1 MLKRAKRGYAP
12 PVKPLVAVPPFFGRS
27 LEVEKDCTLSLETIL
42 FGDFDRYLP
51 QLIVGLSSLGY
62 SGLGSL
68 RPYGFN
74 RFDVESGVCAFSG
87 RAILREGVLYPGSL
101 QSIGVSDIQPI
112 ESAQVSVGFRTPF
125 TGSVFPPN
133 LDELIELTRRRLIGF
148 VNEYGDGANVPAF
161 SCKGEIARS
170 SVHYHK
176 LERRSTRSEKK
187 FFKGYTGLV
196 DYKIEEAD
204 AVSRWLLGVA
214 FVLGCG
220 PDSSFG
226 CGFLQDLTKPKQGTT
241 PRNNGTKEVQ
251 LRGP

>member
-1 MLKRAKRGYAP
+1 MT
-12 PVKPLVAVPPFFGRS
+12 VPPFFGRT
-27 LEVEKDCTLSLETIL
+27 LEIDKDCQLTLETIL
-42 FGDFDRYLP
+42 FENFDCYLP

-74 RFDVESGVCAFSG
+74 RFDVESGICAFSG
-87 RAILREGVLYPGSL
+87 RTILREGMLYPSNL
-101 QSIGVSDIQPI
+101 RSIDVSDVQPI

-125 TGSVFPPN
+125 TGSVFPPDLN
-133 LDELIELTRRRLIGF
+133 ELLELARRRLIGF
-148 VNEYGDGANVPAF
+148 VNEYGDGTNVPAF
-161 SCKGEIARS
+161 SCKGEIVRS

-187 FFKGYTGLV
+187 LFRGYTGVV
-196 DYKIEEAD
+196 DYRIEEAD
-204 AVSRWLLGVA
+204 PVSRWLLGVA

-226 CGFLQDLTKPKQGTT
+226 CGFLQDLTKPQSF
-241 PRNNGTKEVQ
+241 PPLESREQ
-251 LRGP
+251 

>member
-1 MLKRAKRGYAP
+1 MRTKAKRGYAP
-12 PVKPLVAVPPFFGRS
+12 PVKPLVTVPPFFGRT
-27 LEVEKDCTLSLETIL
+27 LEVEKDCQLILETIL
-42 FGDFDRYLP
+42 LGDFDRYLP
-51 QLIVGLSSLGY
+51 QLIRGLSSLGL

-74 RFDVESGVCAFSG
+74 RFDVESGLCAFSG
-87 RAILREGVLYPGSL
+87 REVLREGVLYPSNL
-101 QSIGVSDIQPI
+101 RSIDVSDTQPI

-125 TGSVFPPN
+125 TGSVFPPD
-133 LDELIELTRRRLIGF
+133 LSQLIELTRRRLIGF

-161 SCKGEIARS
+161 SCKGEIVHS

-187 FFKGYTGLV
+187 FFRGYTGV
-196 DYKIEEAD
+196 VEYRIEEAD

-226 CGFLQDLTKPKQGTT
+226 CGFLQDLVKPK
-241 PRNNGTKEVQ
+241 
-251 LRGP
+251 